1 MDRVLF
7 DYAKLKGRITEK
19 CGTQKEFA
27 KRLGISETALTT
39 KLSGKAY
46 FSQPQIEK
54 SVGVLDIPLGEV
66 GIFFYTASSKN

>member
-19 CGTQKEFA
+19 YGTQKAFS
-27 KRLGISETALTT
+27 RLLGISETALTT

-46 FSQPQIEK
+46 FSQPQVEK
-54 SVGVLDIPLGEV
+54 SAGLLDIPLGEI
-66 GIFFYTASSKN
+66 GIFFYTVSSIN